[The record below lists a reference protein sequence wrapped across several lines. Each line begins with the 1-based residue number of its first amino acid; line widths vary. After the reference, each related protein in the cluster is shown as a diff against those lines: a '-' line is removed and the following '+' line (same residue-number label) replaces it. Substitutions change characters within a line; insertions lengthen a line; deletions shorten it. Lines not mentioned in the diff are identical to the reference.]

1 MLVDMMPESTNGSQG
16 TYSIKETGTGYVK
29 VDGKDYLA
37 LYDKD
42 NNQYTLRENGEVF
55 DKENRKTDYVV
66 KQFEGNDKQGYHEK
80 GDLYQS
86 GKYVGNI
93 YLRSAS
99 KNNDSAPLHP
109 KQTCYLWLSYSDDDG
124 MTWSEPVD
132 ITPQVKEDWMRFC
145 GVGPGFGV
153 QLRYDEKHP
162 GRLIFPI
169 YYTIAGS
176 GIRCV

>member
-1 MLVDMMPESTNGSQG
+1 MIAEGENGKNPGRVWMLVDMMPESTNGSQG

-80 GDLYQS
+80 GDLYQ
-86 GKYVGNI
+86 
-93 YLRSAS
+93 YLFE
-99 KNNDSAPLHP
+99 K
-109 KQTCYLWLSYSDDDG
+109 
-124 MTWSEPVD
+124 
-132 ITPQVKEDWMRFC
+132 RF
-145 GVGPGFGV
+145 
-153 QLRYDEKHP
+153 
-162 GRLIFPI
+162 
-169 YYTIAGS
+169 
-176 GIRCV
+176 